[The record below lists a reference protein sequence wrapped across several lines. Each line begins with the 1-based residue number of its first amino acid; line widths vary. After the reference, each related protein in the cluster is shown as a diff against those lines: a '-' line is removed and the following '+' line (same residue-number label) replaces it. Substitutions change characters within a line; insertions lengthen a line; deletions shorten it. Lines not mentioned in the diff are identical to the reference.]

1 MKIFLIRHG
10 ETQWNNEGLFQ
21 GQIDI
26 PLNDVG
32 ISQALATA
40 RTSLQWGLTALY
52 SSPLK
57 RTMQV
62 SRQISSMTGV
72 PIKQDSGFMELN
84 LGSLEGITGNDMRR
98 SWPEVWNQWRLDP
111 SLVSMPK
118 GESLINLSDRSWK
131 SFENIQQTHTDYDQ
145 FAIVSHNFAIRCI
158 CAKILKMPLSNFHSM
173 TLSLSS
179 ITTVELFRNSWR
191 ILRYNSVSHLSTTS
205 GSDI

>member
-1 MKIFLIRHG
+1 
-10 ETQWNNEGLFQ
+10 
-21 GQIDI
+21 
-26 PLNDVG
+26 
-32 ISQALATA
+32 
-40 RTSLQWGLTALY
+40 
-52 SSPLK
+52 
-57 RTMQV
+57 
-62 SRQISSMTGV
+62 
-72 PIKQDSGFMELN
+72 MELN

-111 SLVSMPK
+111 ALVSMPK

-131 SFENIQQTHTDYDQ
+131 SFENIQQTHTDDDQ
-145 FAIVSHNFAIRCI
+145 IAIVSHNFAIRCI

>member
-1 MKIFLIRHG
+1 MKIYLVRHG
-10 ETQWNNEGLFQ
+10 ETQWNSEGRFQ

-26 PLNDVG
+26 PLNDIG

-40 RTSLQWGLTALY
+40 RASLRLGLTALY

-57 RTMQV
+57 RTIQV
-62 SRQISSMTGV
+62 AQHISSITGI
-72 PIKQDSGFMELN
+72 PINLDPGLMELN

-131 SFENIQQTHTDYDQ
+131 SFENIQQTHTDDHQ
-145 FAIVSHNFAIRCI
+145 IAIVSHNFAIRCI

>member
-131 SFENIQQTHTDYDQ
+131 SFENIQQTLVFLSDTIDYLWC
-145 FAIVSHNFAIRCI
+145 FLHF
-158 CAKILKMPLSNFHSM
+158 
-173 TLSLSS
+173 
-179 ITTVELFRNSWR
+179 
-191 ILRYNSVSHLSTTS
+191 
-205 GSDI
+205 

>member
-1 MKIFLIRHG
+1 MKIYLVRHG
-10 ETQWNNEGLFQ
+10 ETQWNSEGRFQ

-26 PLNDVG
+26 PLNDIG

-40 RTSLQWGLTALY
+40 RASLRLGLTALY

-57 RTMQV
+57 RTIQV
-62 SRQISSMTGV
+62 AQHISSITGI
-72 PIKQDSGFMELN
+72 PINLDPGLMELN

-98 SWPEVWNQWRLDP
+98 NWPEVWNQWRLDP

-131 SFENIQQTHTDYDQ
+131 SFENIQQTHTDDAQ
-145 FAIVSHNFAIRCI
+145 IAIVSHNFAIRCI

-191 ILRYNSVSHLSTTS
+191 ILRYNSVSHLITNS